1 MATNVIG
8 WYASREA
15 IKQALKIPGT
25 SRDRLIDRT
34 AASASREIERVLGE
48 RHFFPVTKK
57 REYRWPQ
64 PDGVASRLFLDQDLI
79 AVTALT
85 KDGDDE
91 TAIASGDFFLEPVNT
106 GPPYDHIEIDQA
118 SGNFFA
124 SASDSAQRA
133 IRVTG
138 RWGYNEDSEAAGTI
152 DDASGI
158 SASDTTLE
166 ISDAS
171 LVDVGNVLLIGTES
185 IFVSA
190 KGTKDTTA
198 NLDTADLTR
207 DDSEVSINCSDLAVV
222 NVGEVLLIE
231 AERMLIVDKSAASG
245 AGLLTVERA
254 YDGSLLAAHTQP
266 VDMLAFRSLT
276 IVRGVNGTTAAIH
289 ADTTAIVRYLAP
301 ADIENAVLAVAEF
314 YYQHGGAGW
323 TGELAAGD
331 AVAESRGVLIE
342 KLIMKT
348 AGHLGRRYV
357 GAL

>member
-15 IKQALKIPGT
+15 IKQALTLPGVD
-25 SRDRLIDRT
+25 RHRLIDRT
-34 AASASREIERVLGE
+34 AAAASREIERVLGD
-48 RHFFPVTKK
+48 RHFYPVTKK
-57 REYRWPQ
+57 REYPWPQ
-64 PDGVASRLFLDQDLI
+64 KDGHASSLFLDQDLI
-79 AVTALT
+79 AITALT

-91 TAIASGDFFLEPVNT
+91 TAITSGDYFLEPVND
-106 GPPYDHIEIDQA
+106 GPPFSRIDIDSA
-118 SGNFFA
+118 SGNFFS

-133 IRVTG
+133 VRVTG
-138 RWGYNEDSEAAGTI
+138 RWGYNEDTEAAGTV
-152 DDASGI
+152 DDSSGI

-166 ISDAS
+166 VSDAS
-171 LVDVGNVLLIGTES
+171 LIDVGNVIFIGMEA
-185 IFVSA
+185 IFVKERA
-190 KGTKDTTA
+190 TKDTGA

-207 DDSEVSINCSDLAVV
+207 DESNVTVNCSNLALVHP
-222 NVGEVLLIE
+222 GEIIQINAEKMLIE
-231 AERMLIVDKSAASG
+231 SRSATTG
-245 AGLLTVERA
+245 AGTLVVERA
-254 YDGSLLAAHTQP
+254 YDGSLLAAHSQP
-266 VDMLAFRSLT
+266 QDMLAFRSLT

-289 ADTTAIVRYLAP
+289 ADTTAIARYLP
-301 ADIENAVLAVAEF
+301 PPDIENTVFAIAEF

-342 KLIMKT
+342 KLIKKE